1 MGSGQARGGARRS
14 ARGLGRGGSPS
25 VAGAGTPAAG
35 ICARYKWGVGR
46 PARAGWVAGRS
57 HSGGWL
63 RRSEY
68 FWTHS
73 SGQERPAGPKKA
85 RAKGSY
91 MWVALVWVA
100 WPCARRAWMMG
111 PPKKSR
117 LQTWWWPASRPK
129 GRACERKLHVGRVSS
144 GRVAVRAFKAFDH
157 TFDFRPIRRRRY
169 VRLSHRSTGGTDG
182 SACIISTP
190 LPALWAHKS
199 RRGR

>member
-46 PARAGWVAGRS
+46 PSRVGWVAGRS

-73 SGQERPAGPKKA
+73 GGQEQPAGPKKA

-111 PPKKSR
+111 PPKKVDFRLGGGLPAGQKGARAKGSYMWAALVRAAWPCVRSR
-117 LQTWWWPASRPK
+117 LST
-129 GRACERKLHVGRVSS
+129 
-144 GRVAVRAFKAFDH
+144 
-157 TFDFRPIRRRRY
+157 I
-169 VRLSHRSTGGTDG
+169 RSTSDQFDAGGT
-182 SACIISTP
+182 
-190 LPALWAHKS
+190 
-199 RRGR
+199 